1 MAALAGQKGP
11 GKMRR
16 NMIILMI
23 KNLKRVFTRFG
34 FITPV
39 SLCSLLLGCSASVI
53 EISGNYPSPLVTQLP
68 LTLGVIYDD
77 NFSNYSFTEIDEFS
91 GDDQYIINSGTTQ
104 VQLFNTILPAVFSE
118 VVFLDSLEDVASHP
132 GLDMIFQPAIE
143 EFQVGLPQKTR
154 LDVYEIWV
162 KYNMRLSAP
171 DGSSIADW
179 AMTAY
184 GKSPQ
189 ETFGSVDAG
198 VNEAA
203 VEAFRD
209 LAATFS
215 LGLTSIP
222 EVNDWLRSN
231 DVF

>member
-1 MAALAGQKGP
+1 
-11 GKMRR
+11 MRE
-16 NMIILMI
+16 MMILMMSS
-23 KNLKRVFTRFG
+23 LKHMFTGFRFLA
-34 FITPV
+34 PV
-39 SLCSLLLGCSASVI
+39 VLCSLLLGCSVSVI

-77 NFSNYSFTEIDEFS
+77 NFTNYSFTEIDEYS
-91 GDDQYIINSGTTQ
+91 GEDQYIINSGTTQ
-104 VQLFNTILPAVFSE
+104 VQLFNTILPAVFYE
-118 VVFLDSLEDVASHP
+118 VVFLDNLEDVASHP
-132 GLDMIFQPAIE
+132 GLDMVFQPAIE

-171 DGSSIADW
+171 DGASIADW
-179 AMTAY
+179 VMTAY

-209 LAATFS
+209 LAGTFS
-215 LGLTSIP
+215 LGFTSIP

-231 DVF
+231 NML

>member
-1 MAALAGQKGP
+1 MLV
-11 GKMRR
+11 KMSG
-16 NMIILMI
+16 
-23 KNLKRVFTRFG
+23 LKQLFTGFRFL
-34 FITPV
+34 TPV
-39 SLCSLLLGCSASVI
+39 TLCMLLAGCSASVI
-53 EISGNYPSPLVTQLP
+53 NIEGNYPSPLVNQLP

-77 NFSNYSFTEIDEFS
+77 NFSNYSFTEIDEYS
-91 GDDQYIINSGTTQ
+91 GDDQYIINSGASQ
-104 VQLFNTILPAVFSE
+104 VDLFNTILPAVFSQ
-118 VVFLDSLEDVASHP
+118 VVFLESADDIASHP
-132 GLDMIFQPAIE
+132 ELDMIFQPGIE

-154 LDVYEIWV
+154 LNVYEIWV

-171 DGSSIADW
+171 DGNSIADW
-179 AMTAY
+179 VMTAY

-215 LGLTSIP
+215 LGFANIP
-222 EVNDWLRSN
+222 EVNDWLRTN
-231 DVF
+231 NVL

>member
-1 MAALAGQKGP
+1 
-11 GKMRR
+11 
-16 NMIILMI
+16 MIMTMGS
-23 KNLKRVFTRFG
+23 LKRMFTGFRFLA
-34 FITPV
+34 PV
-39 SLCSLLLGCSASVI
+39 SLCTLLLGCSASVI
-53 EISGNYPSPLVTQLP
+53 EIRGNYPSPLVSPLP

-77 NFSNYSFTEIDEFS
+77 NFSSYSFTEIDEYS
-91 GDDQYIINSGTTQ
+91 GEDQYIINSGSTQ
-104 VQLFNTILPAVFSE
+104 VQLFNTILPAVFAE
-118 VVFLDSLEDVASHP
+118 VVFLDSAEDVASHP
-132 GLDMIFQPAIE
+132 GLDMVFQPAIE

-162 KYNMRLSAP
+162 KYNMRLSDPNGA
-171 DGSSIADW
+171 SIADW
-179 AMTAY
+179 VMTAY

-215 LGLTSIP
+215 LGFTSIP

-231 DVF
+231 NVF